1 MPITLPNGAETRL
14 KFMMVIT
21 KWYISAF
28 RPNRK
33 TEEASKIYDYAIK
46 MSASTGYT
54 YNKYIYLE
62 IFDVITVPR
71 IYNYNISS
79 AKIFSKYS
87 PPCKTLEDIY
97 TYNNIFGQKQNPSY
111 FLSCSVIY
119 YNHIRRNKIISR

>member
-14 KFMMVIT
+14 KFMTVIT

-62 IFDVITVPR
+62 IFDVIPR

>member
-14 KFMMVIT
+14 KFMTVIT

-62 IFDVITVPR
+62 IFEVITVFVSDF
-71 IYNYNISS
+71 ITTI
-79 AKIFSKYS
+79 
-87 PPCKTLEDIY
+87 
-97 TYNNIFGQKQNPSY
+97 
-111 FLSCSVIY
+111 
-119 YNHIRRNKIISR
+119 

>member
-14 KFMMVIT
+14 KFMTVIT

-62 IFDVITVPR
+62 IFDVIPR

-79 AKIFSKYS
+79 AKIFCKYS